1 LQTPVGTPV
10 RRREENHS
18 RCPGRHQFERAPV

>member
-1 LQTPVGTPV
+1 LQPRSESPV

-18 RCPGRHQFERAPV
+18 RCPGHLQFG